1 MSKNSDSVKT
11 GAERAPH
18 RSLLYA
24 DGFADWEIDR
34 PWIGV
39 VNSQNGI
46 IPGHNHLDAL
56 AQAVK
61 YGIYASGGFPI
72 EFPTIGVCDGIAMN
86 HRGMKYSLPSR
97 ELVKDTIEVM
107 TEAHG
112 FDALVMITNCDKIT
126 PGMAMSALEINI
138 PAIILS
144 GGPMLP
150 GDYRGRRTDLSTIF
164 EGVGKSMSGE
174 MTREDLSEME
184 RSVCPT
190 CGSCAGMFTA
200 NTMNCVLEALGLALP
215 GNGTI
220 PAVYSDR
227 IRLAKETGR
236 AIMRLL
242 EKNIRPSDI
251 VTPEAV
257 DNAIAVDVAL
267 GGSTNTCLHIPA
279 IAHFAGFDVPLSRI
293 DEISRRTPHV
303 CSMSPGGKYFIVD
316 LHKAGGIPA
325 LMSRLAEKNL
335 VSVSPATATGL
346 SVAENIAAISGPPVK
361 DSEVIRPLDNP
372 FHAEGGLAILY
383 GNIAPAGAVVKQ
395 SAVLPEMM
403 RHEGPARVFDGEES
417 AYRAISS
424 GSIKK
429 GDVVVIINE
438 GPKGGP
444 GMREMLQPTASLAGL
459 GLDSSV
465 ALLTDGR
472 FSGASR
478 GAAIGHISP
487 EAASGGP
494 VGLIREGDIID
505 IDIPARKVSLR
516 VPDDELAKRAQA
528 SVPALKPT
536 GSQFLERYREFV
548 TSGAEGAVLRHIDA
562 KKSD

>member
-1 MSKNSDSVKT
+1 MSQNSERVKI

-24 DGFADWEIDR
+24 DGFADWEIER

-39 VNSQNGI
+39 VNSFNAI
-46 IPGHNHLDAL
+46 IPGHNHLGVL

-61 YGIYASGGFPI
+61 YGIYASGGLPI

-112 FDALVMITNCDKIT
+112 FDALVMITNCDKII
-126 PGMAMSALEINI
+126 PGMAMSALELDI

-150 GDYRGRRTDLSTIF
+150 GRYHGRRADLNTIF
-164 EGVGKSMSGE
+164 EGVGKRIAGTMTDEELSM
-174 MTREDLSEME
+174 ME

-220 PAVYSDR
+220 PAVYSER
-227 IRLAKETGR
+227 IRLAKEAGR

-242 EKNIRPSDI
+242 EKNIRPRDI
-251 VTPEAV
+251 VTKEAL

-279 IAHFAGFDVPLSRI
+279 IAHCAGFDIPLSHI
-293 DEISRRTPHV
+293 DHISRKTPHI
-303 CSMSPGGKYFIVD
+303 CSMSPAGKNFIVD
-316 LHKAGGIPA
+316 LYEAGGIPA
-325 LMSRLAEKNL
+325 VMSRLAKRGL
-335 VSVSPATATGL
+335 VSIKPVTATGKTVGENL
-346 SVAENIAAISGPPVK
+346 SDLGGAPVR
-361 DSEVIRPLDNP
+361 DDEVIRPLDNP

-383 GNIAPAGAVVKQ
+383 GNIAPLGAVVKQ

-403 RHEGPARVFDGEES
+403 RHEGPAAVFDGEDA
-417 AYRAISS
+417 AYKAISS

-429 GDVVVIINE
+429 GCVVVIINE

-444 GMREMLQPTASLAGL
+444 GMREMLQPTSTLAGL

-478 GAAIGHISP
+478 GASIGHISP
-487 EAASGGP
+487 EAADGGP
-494 VGLIREGDIID
+494 IGLVRNGDIIE
-505 IDIPARKVSLR
+505 IDIPNRKIHLR
-516 VPDDELAKRAQA
+516 VSEEELGRRAA
-528 SVPALKPT
+528 EPRPALRES
-536 GSQFLERYREFV
+536 GSQFLERYRELV
-548 TSGAEGAVLRHIDA
+548 TSGAEGAVL
-562 KKSD
+562 KNL

>member
-1 MSKNSDSVKT
+1 
-11 GAERAPH
+11 
-18 RSLLYA
+18 
-24 DGFADWEIDR
+24 
-34 PWIGV
+34 
-39 VNSQNGI
+39 
-46 IPGHNHLDAL
+46 
-56 AQAVK
+56 
-61 YGIYASGGFPI
+61 
-72 EFPTIGVCDGIAMN
+72 
-86 HRGMKYSLPSR
+86 
-97 ELVKDTIEVM
+97 
-107 TEAHG
+107 
-112 FDALVMITNCDKIT
+112 
-126 PGMAMSALEINI
+126 
-138 PAIILS
+138 
-144 GGPMLP
+144 
-150 GDYRGRRTDLSTIF
+150 
-164 EGVGKSMSGE
+164 
-174 MTREDLSEME
+174 
-184 RSVCPT
+184 
-190 CGSCAGMFTA
+190 MFTA

-242 EKNIRPSDI
+242 EKNIRPRDI
-251 VTPEAV
+251 VTKEAV

-279 IAHFAGFDVPLSRI
+279 IAHCAGFDIPLSHI

-325 LMSRLAEKNL
+325 VMSRLAEKNL
-335 VSVSPATATGL
+335 VSVSPVTATGFSVGENL
-346 SVAENIAAISGPPVK
+346 SAISGSPVR

-383 GNIAPAGAVVKQ
+383 GNIAPLGAVVKQ

-403 RHEGPARVFDGEES
+403 RHEGSARVFSGEEA
-417 AYRAISS
+417 AYKAISS

-487 EAASGGP
+487 EAAAGGP
-494 VGLIREGDIID
+494 IGLVREGDRIE
-505 IDIPARKVSLR
+505 IDIPAREIRLCVS
-516 VPDDELAKRAQA
+516 DDELAKRATE
-528 SVPALKPT
+528 SIPALKPT

-548 TSGAEGAVLRHIDA
+548 TSGAEGAVLKRIGQ
-562 KKSD
+562 